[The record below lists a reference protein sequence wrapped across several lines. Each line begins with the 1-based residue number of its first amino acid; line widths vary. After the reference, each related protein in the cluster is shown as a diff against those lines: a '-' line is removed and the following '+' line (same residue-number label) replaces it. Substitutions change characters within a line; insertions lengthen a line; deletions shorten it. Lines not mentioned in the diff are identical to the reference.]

1 MKKLLIAL
9 AITALSFTVNAET
22 PIDGKSSQVKNKEQA
37 QAAAKLV
44 RAFGYQCDS
53 ISSFQPKVFGS
64 GFVINCNRFSYTYII
79 KDVGGRI
86 TVTVD

>member
-1 MKKLLIAL
+1 MKKLLLAL
-9 AITALSFTVNAET
+9 TITALSFTASAGT

-44 RAFGYQCDS
+44 RALGYRCDS
-53 ISSFQPKVFGS
+53 ISSFQPRVFGR
-64 GFVINCNRFSYTYII
+64 GYKLNCNRFSYTYII